1 MPKWMCRR
9 CNRVERCTANRC
21 LSRSKP
27 WRRSTCTACCRAA
40 LLGKA
45 LHYVTAQWRKVVRY
59 LEDGRYP
66 VDNNACENAIRPF
79 VVGRRNWLFA
89 NTVAGANASA
99 NLYSLLQTCLAN
111 RIDGHQYLKALLVES
126 SCPRQGPWTT
136 TRPCSPG
143 SSHWP
148 AADQQVAIGARAR
161 SNDRLRLEVRRMQLD
176 DVCQSSCGCQF
187 FCFGVRA
194 LPALL
199 QPQSVLFELCLCSAR
214 LTGTQAHTKR
224 RKRGSRSFR
233 KLPVTNGRRPEMAVE
248 LNR

>member
-1 MPKWMCRR
+1 
-9 CNRVERCTANRC
+9 
-21 LSRSKP
+21 
-27 WRRSTCTACCRAA
+27 
-40 LLGKA
+40 
-45 LHYVTAQWRKVVRY
+45 VTAQWRKVVRY

-176 DVCQSSCGCQF
+176 GVANRVAGASSSALVCAPCRPCYNPRVCCSSCVC
-187 FCFGVRA
+187 VPRD
-194 LPALL
+194 
-199 QPQSVLFELCLCSAR
+199 
-214 LTGTQAHTKR
+214 
-224 RKRGSRSFR
+224 
-233 KLPVTNGRRPEMAVE
+233 
-248 LNR
+248 